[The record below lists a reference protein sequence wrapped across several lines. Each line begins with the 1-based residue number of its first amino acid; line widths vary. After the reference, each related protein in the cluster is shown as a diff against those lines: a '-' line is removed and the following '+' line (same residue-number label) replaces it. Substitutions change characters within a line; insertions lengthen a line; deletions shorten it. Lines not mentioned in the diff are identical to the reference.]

1 MNTTD
6 SNGRRHSLRRHLLQ
20 ALIWGTFM
28 ALILASLSASMTR
41 TYSGAVLIYVTL
53 GLGLWAASEVVRA
66 LVLRGRW
73 ASLSGWALTR
83 RLLLTIAIAAAAIQ
97 MLIYIV
103 LTTSY
108 AQGWVTMPGKGP
120 YYTPAAALLYWINTV
135 APLGLWV
142 AVWMIG
148 QSLRRARAGEL
159 ARAQVEA
166 HNRALE
172 LESLKSR
179 INPHFMFNALNNL
192 RALINEDT
200 ERARELVTRL
210 SNTLRYALYH
220 SQQARVPLAEELA
233 VVDDYLAVEA
243 VHYEDRLCV
252 RRSIEPA
259 TLDAQLPPMLLQ
271 LLVENAIKHGIA
283 CTPGGGE
290 LSVSARMDDD
300 ILRLEVGN
308 PGRLAPRDE
317 RRGVGL
323 EYLRACLADTL
334 PGARFVL
341 EEHDG
346 GVLARLDVPQ

>member
-1 MNTTD
+1 MNATD
-6 SNGRRHSLRRHLLQ
+6 FNFRRHLLQ

-28 ALILASLSASMTR
+28 ALILAAMSASMTKV
-41 TYSGAVLIYVTL
+41 YSGVVLIYVTL

-73 ASLSGWALTR
+73 EELGGWALTG
-83 RLLLTIAIAAAAIQ
+83 RLLLTVAVAAAAIQ
-97 MLIYIV
+97 VLIYV
-103 LTTSY
+103 MLATGY
-108 AQGWVTMPGKGP
+108 AQGWISMPGNGPHYSKG
-120 YYTPAAALLYWINTV
+120 AALLYWLNTA

-142 AVWMIG
+142 AIWMIG

-159 ARAQVEA
+159 ARARVHAQ
-166 HNRALE
+166 NRALE
-172 LESLKSR
+172 LEALKSR

-220 SQQARVPLAEELA
+220 SQQERVSLTEELA
-233 VVDDYLAVEA
+233 VIDDYLAVEA
-243 VHYEDRLCV
+243 VHYEDRLRV
-252 RRSIEPA
+252 RRSIEA
-259 TLDAQLPPMLLQ
+259 AALDARLPPMLMQ

-290 LSVSARMDDD
+290 LSLSARVESGR
-300 ILRLEVGN
+300 LRLEVGN
-308 PGRLAPRDE
+308 PGRLVPGDE

-323 EYLRACLADTL
+323 AYLRACLADTL
-334 PGARFVL
+334 PGARFTL
-341 EEHDG
+341 EERDG
-346 GVLARLDVPQ
+346 GVLARLDLPQ